1 LRMAK
6 IRLAVFDM
14 AGTTVDDLVEGVPLV
29 LKCYDDAFK
38 AHGVSVPMAVLNEQ
52 RGRDK
57 WTVIRELGG
66 GKAEQIYGH
75 FLRAL
80 NENTGRVKE
89 IEGSSET
96 FRFLKDRGVR
106 VVTGSGFPAE
116 VAEAIVDRLG
126 WRGRGLIDG
135 WVCSETVGA
144 SRPDPAMILYAM
156 KTYGVDDPEAV
167 VKVDDTAKGIEEG
180 VNAGVYTV
188 GVLTGTQSLQRL
200 EAAGPDT
207 VLGSVAELPGHLLG
221 KGLL

>member
-1 LRMAK
+1 MVKK

-14 AGTTVDDLVEGVPLV
+14 AGTTVDDLVDGVPLV
-29 LKCYDDAFK
+29 LKCYDDAFR
-38 AHGVSVPMAVLNEQ
+38 AHGVSVPMEVLNEQ

-66 GKAEQIYGH
+66 EKAESIYND
-75 FLRAL
+75 FLKAL
-80 NENTGRVKE
+80 NDNTGKVKE
-89 IEGSSET
+89 IKGTSDV
-96 FRFLKDRGVR
+96 FMFLKDSGVR

-126 WRGRGLIDG
+126 WRSRGLIDS

-156 KTYGVDDPEAV
+156 KQYGVKDPKEV
-167 VKVDDTAKGIEEG
+167 IKVDDTANGIEEG
-180 VNAGVYTV
+180 LNAGAHTI

-200 EAAGPDT
+200 SAAGPDAI
-207 VLGSVAELPGHLLG
+207 LQSVTELRGYLEK
-221 KGLL
+221 KGMM